1 MPTPRRILLASAITV
16 PLVAAALTAATLA
29 TPATAATPRV
39 GVFSAD
45 LAKVNGEGS
54 GHADLTER
62 GTQLMVHL
70 TVNGVDGGIHLA
82 HIHGIKQAINECP
95 SLAADA
101 DGNGLVDFAE
111 GLPSYGPV
119 QVTLSN
125 GTNDRGTSL
134 DWTRQFTHLD
144 NGDGI
149 ASLGS
154 LGQYA
159 IVVHGVDLDGD
170 GVATNTDTDGN
181 GAGDPPGNEVSMPA
195 LCGVIHSH

>member
-1 MPTPRRILLASAITV
+1 MPSTRTTMLLASALAL
-16 PLVAAALTAATLA
+16 PLAAAALAA
-29 TPATAATPRV
+29 PASAGSPPV
-39 GVFSAD
+39 GQFSAD
-45 LAKVNGEGS
+45 LAKVNSDGT
-54 GHADLTER
+54 GHVDLTER
-62 GTQLMVHL
+62 GTHLLVHL

-82 HIHGIKQAINECP
+82 HIHGIKQAMNECP
-95 SLAADA
+95 SLAADV
-101 DGNGLVDFAE
+101 DGNGLIDFAE

-149 ASLGS
+149 PSLGS
-154 LGQYA
+154 LDQYA

-170 GVATNTDTDGN
+170 GLATNTDADHN
-181 GAGDPPGNEVSMPA
+181 GAADPAGNEVSMPA
-195 LCGVIHSH
+195 LCGVIHNH